1 VEMTWGD
8 LYTTCLRPCLTVE
21 ISCFEFQQRFVLLC
35 NDIDPDSFWKFGSG
49 LELLLRVD
57 PRFWRIF
64 WGQEL
69 VAKLYRIRIIGST
82 RVL

>member
-8 LYTTCLRPCLTVE
+8 LYTTCLCPCLTVE

-49 LELLLRVD
+49 LELYIEGRSKILENILGS
-57 PRFWRIF
+57 RI
-64 WGQEL
+64 G
-69 VAKLYRIRIIGST
+69 G
-82 RVL
+82 

>member
-49 LELLLRVD
+49 LELYIEGRSKILENILGS
-57 PRFWRIF
+57 RI
-64 WGQEL
+64 G
-69 VAKLYRIRIIGST
+69 G
-82 RVL
+82 